1 MRWSLSEFL
10 NIIELR
16 SQTWCYVE
24 LSSGGGFRIPHND
37 VIYFYAALDGAA
49 DIAGVAGGT
58 TRLRAGD
65 VVMILSGEAHAIR
78 DQPQSMTSN
87 LDFLASGE
95 YADAPQSFALGEG
108 RPVGRIL
115 AGRLKVRWPG
125 GQRPRALPALLTAK
139 TSDGIVNFATL
150 LDKISGEG
158 ASAVL
163 TRAATLM
170 FVTAFRDHP
179 QCRAAFQEFSL
190 HDPISRAQQYIQ
202 MHPFGPWTVEI
213 LARKV
218 GMGRSNFASR
228 FASEIGRAPM
238 EYLSEERMKHAA
250 LFIEQT
256 DMKVAEVGERV
267 GYRSEAAFIRRFTTY
282 YGFSPGELRRRRR
295 LAARADAERPRTF
308 EATPPGSPFDGSGR
322 GHALRIAPEDA
333 RASLAS
339 L

>member
-16 SQTWCYVE
+16 SQTWCYVG
-24 LSSGGGFRIPHND
+24 LSTGGGFKIPHND
-37 VIYFYAALDGAA
+37 VIYFYAALQGAA

-65 VVMILSGEAHAIR
+65 VIMILSGEAHAIR
-78 DQPQSMTSN
+78 DQPQSVTSN

-95 YADAPQSFALGEG
+95 YADAPANFTLGEG
-108 RPVGRIL
+108 RPAGRIL

-125 GQRPRALPALLTAK
+125 GQRPRALPPFLTAK
-139 TSDGIVNFATL
+139 TSDSIVNFAAL
-150 LDKISGEG
+150 LDKVPGEG
-158 ASAVL
+158 ATAVL

-179 QCRAAFQEFSL
+179 QCRAAFQDFSL

-202 MHPFGPWTVEI
+202 MHPFGAWTVEI

-228 FASEIGRAPM
+228 FASDIGRTPM

-282 YGFSPGELRRRRR
+282 FGFSPGELRRRKR
-295 LAARADAERPRTF
+295 LAARADAERPGQPGH
-308 EATPPGSPFDGSGR
+308 PPVHLLRVPALAA
-322 GHALRIAPEDA
+322 HAAGALG
-333 RASLAS
+333 
-339 L
+339 